1 MLRNNLEKG
10 VEVTVEKKSF
20 MRLPTAHH
28 EWYPAGREVVLAQQS
43 HPAIIEKAHEI
54 VLEGITDPLD

>member
-1 MLRNNLEKG
+1 M
-10 VEVTVEKKSF
+10 EKKSF